1 MDPRREHT
9 ASGPW
14 WGPVGGLATSDL
26 PATADAVVIGGGIL
40 GLATAYWLARE
51 GHRPVLLEQESIGAG
66 ASGRNGGFLPVGTAE
81 DYDRTVDRLGR
92 AGARELLS
100 LTLENRRLASRL
112 IEEESIACDHRP
124 AGHLHLALDAEEHA
138 ANRRLSQ
145 LLSEDGTPV
154 DHLDRL
160 DTGRLVHTELGP
172 GIAGG
177 LWFRDIGLVH
187 SGKLLAGLAAAAA
200 RRGATLV
207 RARVT
212 RVQPRAGQ
220 SVIET
225 DRGTI
230 GAGRVVVATNAWLD
244 GLVPDL
250 EGLVR
255 PVRGQALAFAPVR
268 RLFDTGMTALVTAT
282 EEYWQQT
289 IDGSII
295 LGGCRAVRRDRDEG
309 NLSSAPTEDVQS
321 ALESV
326 LPMLFPGIGPLRV
339 THRWAGPLAFTP
351 DRLPILTRLPAGAGW
366 AAGGFSGHGMSL
378 TMALGRGLAE
388 LVAGRPAD
396 PRFEYFSPQRF
407 PGYSA

>member
-1 MDPRREHT
+1 
-9 ASGPW
+9 
-14 WGPVGGLATSDL
+14 
-26 PATADAVVIGGGIL
+26 VVVGGGIL

-51 GHRPVLLEQESIGAG
+51 GLRPVLLEQESVGAG

-92 AGARELLS
+92 AGARALLS
-100 LTLENRRLASRL
+100 LTLENRRLASEL
-112 IEEESIACDHRP
+112 IEEESIACDLRP
-124 AGHLHLALDAEEHA
+124 AGHLHLALDGEEHVA
-138 ANRRLSQ
+138 HRRLSQ

-154 DHLDRL
+154 DHLDRREI
-160 DTGRLVHTELGP
+160 GRLVHTELGP
-172 GIAGG
+172 RIAGG

-207 RARVT
+207 RAHVT
-212 RVQPRAGQ
+212 KVEPRDGQ
-220 SVIET
+220 SVLQT

-230 GAGRVVVATNAWLD
+230 GAGRVVVATNAWLED
-244 GLVPDL
+244 LVPDL
-250 EGLVR
+250 NGLVR

-295 LGGCRAVRRDRDEG
+295 LGGCRAVRGDRDEG
-309 NLSSAPTEDVQS
+309 ILSTTTTVDVQS
-321 ALESV
+321 ALEGV
-326 LPMLFPGIGPLRV
+326 LPILFPGIGPLRV
-339 THRWAGPLAFTP
+339 THRWAGPMAFTP
-351 DRLPILTRLPAGAGW
+351 DRLPILARLPAEAGW

-378 TMALGRGLAE
+378 TMTLGRRLAA

-396 PRFEYFSPQRF
+396 SQLACFSPERF
-407 PGYSA
+407 RGSSA